1 MKKYGQ
7 KEDVII
13 PLDKWTVYLN
23 TEKRRVYDIMNI
35 FEGFGAVSRKAK
47 NMYSWRGLQQIAQA
61 LGTIEERCAIIK
73 SQVDWQVLEGNNSIE
88 TTLSMYKFERVKSLG
103 FLWEAF
109 IWLFILW
116 KSTISLEEAARKISK
131 ILLNDSQLKTKV
143 RRLYDIANVLCVLK
157 IVKKTLLKT
166 GKPAFQW
173 IGREGIESFSQMI
186 EDEDSAA
193 EEIISKNESAINK
206 KIARK
211 TSSFEESAAQQN
223 AQTLINEQVK
233 LTLDSFVNNL
243 PLGLNEHSLDL
254 LEGIIRV
261 LRKRLQEKKPINI
274 QPNEK
279 WL

>member
-13 PLDKWTVYLN
+13 PLDKWTVYN